1 MAGTNTN
8 NKIKTTVELDVS
20 QVQRQIVKLNGSASD
35 TTKKLEDRIRDK
47 NKAVEL
53 QNKLSKKIIDNLKKE
68 NASLVKSGASIKEV
82 TASTKKLNAE
92 KLKSAKTSAANT
104 KQLNKLNASTKKS
117 TKGFGAFSKSM
128 GGVVKGGNLLKVAVV
143 AAAAAFVLVVK
154 KGAQF
159 AKALSSLEAVSGATG
174 REMKEMSTQAKELGA
189 STAFTASEVVSLQT
203 ELAKLGNSAS
213 DIQKSTPAILNLA
226 ASLEIG
232 LADAAAFAGSTV
244 NAFGLEASDTQ
255 RVVDV
260 MAESAASSA
269 QDFSTLRES
278 FVKAAPAASALGVSV
293 ERTSALLGVLAD
305 SGIKGGLAG
314 TALKNSFIE
323 LKRAGLTLEEGLAK
337 VANSSDK
344 LGTAIEL
351 AGKIGGPA
359 LLILSKNGDGIE
371 RLENKL
377 NGAAGAAERMAEVKL
392 NNLSG
397 DVTKLQSAFE
407 GFVLGLFSGTGAL
420 NDFLRSI
427 VQGAS
432 SVLNFFTSTESA
444 TEAFEE
450 QRVSLFGVK
459 AELDRYD
466 EAIKSSTSSE
476 EEAAEATSKRSALI
490 QQLQKDYPGYL
501 KNIDLEKVTTEE
513 LKGAI
518 DDVNASLIN
527 KIILQEED
535 EKLADQNKDT
545 ADALRDKLDDQA
557 EAQDKANRALKEF
570 GDIANGIQST
580 DPEGV
585 LEELIKLQEE
595 QTEIRKLGNKEA
607 DVSFSLNNKL
617 NSQIRILRN
626 AVDSAASSEADYSEE
641 LGKSNSALE
650 KRREL
655 STSLGLDEEP
665 EPVETEAQKK
675 IREKKEADEAAD
687 EANRVKREEAKA
699 ARAEAKIKSDKKA
712 ATAEV
717 KRKADVVKLKAD
729 IVKKQEDLDADTETK
744 KVELERKRHLKKLDA
759 LGLEGDERLE
769 QKIKV
774 DAIYDEKL
782 KAIKDKGDEEA
793 DAIKLEK
800 EVIDLEIQLEKD
812 LIEMQRVLANDKLTV
827 DERIKIQQEYLDKKT
842 AIEVLAAA
850 GNKDKIDKIDK
861 KAKGAKDKVKAAEVK
876 AEEDKLKAELDM
888 NVNTALESF
897 GIAQEV
903 SVAKMIMNAPEAIG
917 NSFATAADHYPAPI
931 SLAMGALGAAGV
943 IVPIMKGLSD
953 IKKTRFS
960 AGGKSSKPSPGG
972 PPPTSIGG
980 GASPVG
986 VSDIENL
993 SGSNASRLGT
1003 DTSLSSGAS
1012 SDAANGSMLSG
1023 VSSGVVFSENAYAD
1037 FQSQVQ
1043 FREDRTTISG

>member
-20 QVQRQIVKLNGSASD
+20 QVQRQIVRLNGSASD

-47 NKAVEL
+47 NRAVEL
-53 QNKLSKKIIDNLKKE
+53 QNKLSKKVIDGLKKE
-68 NASLVKSGASIKEV
+68 NASLIKSGASIKEV

-92 KLKSAKTSAANT
+92 KLKSVRTSAANT

-128 GGVVKGGNLLKVAVV
+128 GGAVKGGNLLKVAVV
-143 AAAAAFVLVVK
+143 AAAAAFVLVIK
-154 KGAQF
+154 KGAEF

-293 ERTSALLGVLAD
+293 EKTSALLGVLAD

-323 LKRAGLTLEEGLAK
+323 LKKAGLTLEEGLAK

-432 SVLNFFTSTESA
+432 SVLNFFTSTASV

-476 EEAAEATSKRSALI
+476 EEAAEATSKRSGLI

-518 DDVNASLIN
+518 DLVNASLIN

-607 DVSFSLNNKL
+607 DVSFSLNSKL
-617 NSQIRILRN
+617 NSQIRTLRN
-626 AVDSAASSEADYSEE
+626 AVDSATSSEADYSEE

-655 STSLGLDEEP
+655 STSLGLDEEA
-665 EPVETEAQKK
+665 EPVETDAQKK
-675 IREKKEADEAAD
+675 IREKKEADEAQD
-687 EANRVKREEAKA
+687 EANRVKREEAKV
-699 ARAEAKIKSDKKA
+699 ARAEAKVIADKKA
-712 ATAEV
+712 AAAEV

-729 IVKKQEDLDADTETK
+729 IVKKQEDLDADTDIK
-744 KVELERKRHLKKLDA
+744 KVELDRERHLAKLDA
-759 LGLEGDERLE
+759 LGLEGDEKLE
-769 QKIKV
+769 QKIKI
-774 DAIYDEKL
+774 DAIYNEKL
-782 KAIKDKGDEEA
+782 KTIKDKADEEE
-793 DAIKLEK
+793 DALKLEK
-800 EVIDLEIQLEKD
+800 QALDRENQFELDELEIQRKKD
-812 LIEMQRVLANDKLTV
+812 LGERTLELELQLLIRKRDQELLIAGDDAKKKLIIEKKYSKAKDTFQ
-827 DERIKIQQEYLDKKT
+827 KIAADAEQKRKDDLLN
-842 AIEVLAAA
+842 AGIAAA
-850 GNKDKIDKIDK
+850 GEAFGIGK
-861 KAKGAKDKVKAAEVK
+861 
-876 AEEDKLKAELDM
+876 ELSIATAL
-888 NVNTALESF
+888 VNTYK
-897 GIAQEV
+897 GISEVWSAKSETDLVGAGFAQK
-903 SVAKMIMNAPEAIG
+903 VATSAITAVQG
-917 NSFATAADHYPAPI
+917 FNTVKQIIATKGPSGGGSGGPGPAPTP
-931 SLAMGALGAAGV
+931 APAPV
-943 IVPIMKGLSD
+943 
-953 IKKTRFS
+953 S
-960 AGGKSSKPSPGG
+960 APV
-972 PPPTSIGG
+972 
-980 GASPVG
+980 PVG
-986 VSDIENL
+986 ISNVSDVA
-993 SGSNASRLGT
+993 GSNASRLGT
-1003 DTSLSSGAS
+1003 DSSLSSRAS
-1012 SDAANGSMLSG
+1012 SDAVNGAQLSG
-1023 VSSGVVFSENAYAD
+1023 NSSRVVFSENAYSD
-1037 FQSQVQ
+1037 FQNQVQ